1 MVEGS
6 SAGLR
11 GAARRL
17 VFPVSTYPLFSLH
30 TPEAK
35 KWGGGCLPGLWV
47 LCVPGP
53 TGLFPRVS
61 KFQAPGFG
69 SNNKVCFASHN
80 LKRLSNLLF
89 FSLPGGGFAVSSS
102 DLPDTLEGVH

>member
-1 MVEGS
+1 MG
-6 SAGLR
+6 
-11 GAARRL
+11 
-17 VFPVSTYPLFSLH
+17 
-30 TPEAK
+30 
-35 KWGGGCLPGLWV
+35 WGCLPGLWV

-89 FSLPGGGFAVSSS
+89 FFLPGGGFAVSSS